1 MELIKN
7 PHSAAHPATQ
17 ITKQNNITSSHK
29 NKKPLT
35 IKGSEIMVVSPRIE
49 LGSSV

>member
-1 MELIKN
+1 MKTFDIIIKI

-17 ITKQNNITSSHK
+17 IINNNHITPPLK

-35 IKGSEIMVVSPRIE
+35 IKGSEK
-49 LGSSV
+49 